1 MNLMLT
7 DLDLGFSNKLYD
19 IELKNLPDKGIF
31 FINDQ
36 ISCKISSKKSKNG
49 YKVNGELIAKTQFEC
64 VRCLDK
70 IPCDHILPIS
80 ITLIND
86 KYIKSITEKNDLITF
101 SEKQEHIKLGDFFID
116 IIALEK
122 PMQPLCSID
131 CKGLCLICGSNRNHN
146 FCSCTTP
153 KQNNAWNEL
162 KKLNTK

>member
-1 MNLMLT
+1 MLS
-7 DLDLGFSNKLYD
+7 FSD
-19 IELKNLPDKGIF
+19 EIGSVTGITSVDGHSA
-31 FINDQ
+31 FIGVGVNAVAEVSY
-36 ISCKISSKKSKNG
+36 SCVTG
-49 YKVNGELIAKTQFEC
+49 YEVSGELIAKNQFEC

-70 IPCDHILPIS
+70 IPCDHVLPIS

-86 KYIKSITEKNDLITF
+86 KYIKSITEKNDRITF
-101 SEKQEHIKLGDFFID
+101 SEKQEHIQLGDFFID

-131 CKGLCLICGSNRNHN
+131 CKGLCLICGSNRNHK

-153 KQNNAWNEL
+153 KQNNAWDEL